1 MVGSDESDDQK
12 DNPRMLL
19 LQGQLDR
26 KGFAHAAEGL
36 RLIRAFERIKSD
48 DDRRM
53 VMELAERLAR

>member
-1 MVGSDESDDQK
+1 M
-12 DNPRMLL
+12 RL
-19 LQGQLDR
+19 LQGHLDTA
-26 KGFAHAAEGL
+26 GLASAAEGL